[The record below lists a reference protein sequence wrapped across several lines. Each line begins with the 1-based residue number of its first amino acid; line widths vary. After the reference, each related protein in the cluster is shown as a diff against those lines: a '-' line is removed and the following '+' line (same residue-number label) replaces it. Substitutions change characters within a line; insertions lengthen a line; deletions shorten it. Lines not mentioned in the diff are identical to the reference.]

1 MGTYEERARSMQN
14 VLKEQ
19 RRKIVKFSIF
29 GVTAFVLV
37 VLGLMFSPVTTV
49 PNGHRGVVTVLGEVQ
64 PKILQPGLSIV
75 NPMAGVHD
83 INVQLQKV
91 DLKGDSA
98 SKDLQSIHTV
108 LTVNYHLN
116 PDSVNNLYRDIG
128 MSYEQKVLV
137 GLGQDTFKA
146 IAAKYTAEELIA
158 KREEVRSNI
167 VSEFQKKTSHI
178 TGNTIVIDDVFI
190 SQFTFSDNFNKAIE
204 SKQEAEQMALKAKR
218 DLDRIKLEADQK
230 VAMAQAEATSL
241 KLQKQELTP
250 DLVKLRE
257 IEVQRE
263 AIKKWNGVLPTYTG
277 NNLPMIQLK

>member
-1 MGTYEERARSMQN
+1 MQN

>member
-75 NPMAGVHD
+75 NPMAAVHD

-146 IAAKYTAEELIA
+146 VAAKYTAEELIA